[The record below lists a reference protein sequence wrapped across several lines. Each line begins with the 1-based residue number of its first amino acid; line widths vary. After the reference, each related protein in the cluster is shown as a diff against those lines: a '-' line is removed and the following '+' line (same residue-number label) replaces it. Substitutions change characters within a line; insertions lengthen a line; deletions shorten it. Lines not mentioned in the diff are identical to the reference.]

1 VFTSEIAENLHIV
14 RTIIKNIAERQQAI
28 TFDLTF
34 LSLKFMAQERLFLAP
49 LALLDC
55 LLLPLAAR
63 SARYRSSGSTPTNGR
78 FEPRVTGKGRLIV
91 LCMSRRLCD
100 VIGLEV
106 RSVWAGEGGSADAAE
121 LGVDN
126 VAGAVVVRKRC
137 GNVMLVDEESWGDN
151 SSRGVFRPSDVVVLS
166 TTEVPAKS

>member
-1 VFTSEIAENLHIV
+1 MSEIAENLHID
-14 RTIIKNIAERQQAI
+14 RKIIKNIAERQQAI

-78 FEPRVTGKGRLIV
+78 FEP
-91 LCMSRRLCD
+91 
-100 VIGLEV
+100 
-106 RSVWAGEGGSADAAE
+106 
-121 LGVDN
+121 
-126 VAGAVVVRKRC
+126 
-137 GNVMLVDEESWGDN
+137 
-151 SSRGVFRPSDVVVLS
+151 
-166 TTEVPAKS
+166 